1 MIQEL
6 PPAKHPS
13 EYTKEERDQITK
25 AAAESAVLLAQY
37 LARVLEIDEELRR
50 RGDR

>member
-13 EYTKEERDQITK
+13 EYTREERAQMTRD
-25 AAAESAVLLAQY
+25 AAEAAVLLAAY
-37 LARVLEIDEELRR
+37 LARVLEIDEELKR
-50 RGDR
+50 RGN